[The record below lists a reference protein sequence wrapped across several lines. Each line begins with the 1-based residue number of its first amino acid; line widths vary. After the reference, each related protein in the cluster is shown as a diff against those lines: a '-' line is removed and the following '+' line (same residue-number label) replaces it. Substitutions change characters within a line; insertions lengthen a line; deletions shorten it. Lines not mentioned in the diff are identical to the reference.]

1 MPGTI
6 VIKRRHLAWGVLIL
20 ALVVILALVP
30 SLLRAAAKDTPEVA
44 GERIARAILSLDYRG
59 REAWREVLWPLCT
72 EEGQGFWQDQIDGGL
87 WNAVEE
93 SRRITDEVVIES
105 TEAVEM
111 TLEDGSLA
119 ALIMVEG
126 RVLTHDEAGE
136 EFDEGFYQ
144 RLVLTKRVGGRWLLE
159 TLIDPQL
166 FQGG

>member
-6 VIKRRHLAWGVLIL
+6 VVKRKHLAWGVLIL
-20 ALVVILALVP
+20 ALVAILALVP
-30 SLLRAAAKDTPEVA
+30 SLRRAAAKDTPEVA
-44 GERIARAILSLDYRG
+44 GERIARAVLTLDYRD
-59 REAWREVLWPLCT
+59 REAWKEALWPLCS
-72 EEGQGFWQDQIDGGL
+72 EEGQVFWQDQIDGGL

-119 ALIMVEG
+119 ALVMVEG
-126 RVLTHDEAGE
+126 RVLTHDEAGR

-144 RLVLTKRVGGRWLLE
+144 RLVLAKGIGGRWLLE

-166 FQGG
+166 FEGG